1 MLPLNGREGA
11 KLGRERGLACRER
24 FQGQEARN
32 NRELVTR
39 SFMAGGG
46 WGGTWCWS
54 PVGSGQFQELLQ
66 CVLFH
71 SLHEKLIVLGEGRG
85 GEGRDSHLNA
95 GVLSQV

>member
-1 MLPLNGREGA
+1 MLPLNGEEGA
-11 KLGRERGLACRER
+11 KLEKGRRGAWVAGRDSKVGRLGMTGSWS
-24 FQGQEARN
+24 QGPSWPA
-32 NRELVTR
+32 VA
-39 SFMAGGG
+39 AGGRG
-46 WGGTWCWS
+46 DGS

-85 GEGRDSHLNA
+85 EMVNLSA